1 MQRLEA
7 LRLLEAKL
15 ATIEQDREAEL
26 TQNDG
31 LREEADARAEARALG
46 AVFDF
51 LEHCK
56 IVPTESLLRLFKRY
70 LRGAKIEAPV
80 TERRR
85 VPRSR
90 AS

>member
-1 MQRLEA
+1 
-7 LRLLEAKL
+7 
-15 ATIEQDREAEL
+15 
-26 TQNDG
+26 
-31 LREEADARAEARALG
+31 
-46 AVFDF
+46 VFDF

-80 TERRR
+80 AERRR

>member
-1 MQRLEA
+1 
-7 LRLLEAKL
+7 
-15 ATIEQDREAEL
+15 
-26 TQNDG
+26 
-31 LREEADARAEARALG
+31 
-46 AVFDF
+46 